1 MACAATICR
10 DVDAHQMIRMQSVDE
25 LEAYPA
31 QYAPFMEFTESF
43 GDHCVRMRKDYQW
56 GGMVQLQAIAEV
68 SRRIIRVYRSD
79 EPEHRGLYTDYLP
92 QRSAP
97 IGECV
102 EILYDYHGS
111 HYWYIQK
118 DMMPVA
124 AQHCDRRS
132 MLSALD
138 KWQTLWVKEIDE
150 SALCEK
156 MVHAHK
162 AAAHYWIKCVMTAST
177 RKWRQSVLDSRCR
190 QLQWRQIR
198 VELLAQLHF
207 RERYLVASLNHIR
220 QTASRLRDQVDKS
233 VTEVMNLSR
242 DDPMPIYLE
251 VASQDSHG
259 ADVATLARMFMPG
272 GMGGGS
278 DDASGKAS
286 ASSRLWL
293 RLHVLSLQ
301 RRKVARGRVRLWSAF
316 DQFWWSVTLP
326 QSAHWRI
333 RLEARKIY
341 RSLSNS
347 QSDG

>member
-1 MACAATICR
+1 M
-10 DVDAHQMIRMQSVDE
+10 
-25 LEAYPA
+25 
-31 QYAPFMEFTESF
+31 
-43 GDHCVRMRKDYQW
+43 
-56 GGMVQLQAIAEV
+56 
-68 SRRIIRVYRSD
+68 
-79 EPEHRGLYTDYLP
+79 
-92 QRSAP
+92 
-97 IGECV
+97 
-102 EILYDYHGS
+102 
-111 HYWYIQK
+111 
-118 DMMPVA
+118 
-124 AQHCDRRS
+124 
-132 MLSALD
+132 
-138 KWQTLWVKEIDE
+138 
-150 SALCEK
+150 
-156 MVHAHK
+156 
-162 AAAHYWIKCVMTAST
+162 
-177 RKWRQSVLDSRCR
+177 LDSRCR

-207 RERYLVASLNHIR
+207 RERYLVASLNHIS

-242 DDPMPIYLE
+242 DNPMPIYLE

-326 QSAHWRI
+326 QSAHWKI
-333 RLEARKIY
+333 RLEAQKIY

-347 QSDG
+347 QSDGRKYSPHGAQSESHPRAKKGKPSCYYGNAPRSYASGFPTSTGRKMKKESCFEAVS